1 LAANQ
6 KHRQGAPFSKFNI
19 KGSLMKHSIV
29 DRIRLFTALA
39 GMVLAFAGLAHA
51 GAVRT
56 QRSQKA
62 EKAKTA

>member
-1 LAANQ
+1 
-6 KHRQGAPFSKFNI
+6 
-19 KGSLMKHSIV
+19 MKHSIV